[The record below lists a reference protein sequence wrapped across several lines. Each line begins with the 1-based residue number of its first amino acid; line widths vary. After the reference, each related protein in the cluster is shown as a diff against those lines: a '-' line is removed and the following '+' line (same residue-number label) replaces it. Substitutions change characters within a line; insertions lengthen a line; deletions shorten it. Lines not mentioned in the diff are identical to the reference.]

1 MSLDIEWFWSVLVG
15 FTRASGLVL
24 LAPVFGSRT
33 VPTPVRVGFAGIL
46 ALGMAPLIQPTV
58 GAPPTEWLPF
68 IVRLVGEA
76 LIGLVMG
83 YGVSLIIGAAVMA
96 GELLDQMMGFGMI
109 QLLNP
114 FSSFPTSLMA
124 QFHYMLAMVLF
135 ALVDGHHLL
144 LVALTR
150 SFEISQGIGDFRTLA
165 EGGLTIGVQLC
176 GDVLWLCV
184 QIAAPAGGVLF
195 VVDSAMAAISRA
207 VPQVPVWLIGLPA
220 KIAVGLVALSAS
232 LPAMVGLSTR
242 LSELS
247 LRFLESW
254 LRLLGG

>member
-1 MSLDIEWFWSVLVG
+1 MNLDLEWFWSVLVG

-33 VPTPVRVGFAGIL
+33 VPVAVRVGLAGVL
-46 ALGMAPLIQPTV
+46 ALGMAPIIQPTV
-58 GAPPTEWLPF
+58 GAPPTEWLPL
-68 IVRLVGEA
+68 ITRLVEEA

-96 GELLDQMMGFGMI
+96 GELLDQMMGFGII

-135 ALVDGHHLL
+135 ALIDGHHLL
-144 LVALTR
+144 LLALVR
-150 SFEISQGIGDFRTLA
+150 SFEISQGIGDFHTLA
-165 EGGLTIGVQLC
+165 EGGLAVGIQLFSS
-176 GDVLWLCV
+176 VLWLCL

-220 KIAVGLVALSAS
+220 KIAVGLVALGAS
-232 LPAMVGLSTR
+232 LPAMVGLSR
-242 LSELS
+242 HLSDLS
-247 LRFLESW
+247 LRYLEDW